1 MTKVVCL
8 EDLVVEYRQK
18 KKREL
23 ILDHIN
29 LSADEK
35 EIIAIMGP
43 SGSGKSIL
51 LKTIAGIVHPAEG
64 NRMLFGEECTKQ
76 VPKHIKRKIGLIFQ
90 DHNLLDW
97 RTVEGNLR
105 VPFEIFGIKD
115 EDFIN
120 KQIEKALDMVGLLQ
134 YRGVLPHEL
143 SGGMMQRV
151 GIARAMAFEPD
162 LLLMDQP
169 FGALD
174 AITRSQIRFDF
185 LHIFE
190 KANKT
195 IIIVTNS
202 IDEALLFSNRILVL
216 SNAPGKISETI
227 QVKIPFSERKTEVA
241 YDDKF
246 TDLRREMIEII
257 SRQYK
262 KEQIESE
269 VLESI

>member
-1 MTKVVCL
+1 MTEMVCL
-8 EDLVVEYRQK
+8 KNLTVEYRQK
-18 KKREL
+18 KTKEL
-23 ILDHIN
+23 ILDKIN
-29 LSADEK
+29 LTAHEK

-51 LKTIAGIVHPAEG
+51 LKTIAGIVQPTGGE
-64 NRMLFGEECTKQ
+64 RILFGESCTKQ
-76 VPKHIKRKIGLIFQ
+76 VPRQIKQKMGLIFQ

-105 VPFEIFGIKD
+105 VPFELFGIKD
-115 EDFIN
+115 EELIER
-120 KQIEKALDMVGLLQ
+120 QIEKALDIVGLLQ
-134 YRGVLPHEL
+134 YRNVLPHEL

-151 GIARAMAFEPD
+151 GIARAMAFEPE

-174 AITRSQIRFDF
+174 AITRKKIRFDF

-190 KANKT
+190 NTKKT
-195 IIIVTNS
+195 ILIVTNS

-227 QVKIPFSERKTEVA
+227 PVEIPFTERKTEVA
-241 YDDKF
+241 YDENF
-246 TDLRREMIEII
+246 TELRRRMITII
-257 SRQYK
+257 SRQYQ
-262 KEQIESE
+262 KEQIKSE
-269 VLESI
+269 VLKNI